1 MNNPPVTLGV
11 DPAAPNGDHSAM
23 VVMHGNRIQQN
34 LFNALHSTDPVKL
47 QGTVT
52 GRITFGP
59 PPLWNLPKMDT
70 PGSDPRQYYWT
81 SYRLALFEGNSW
93 GWLSMP
99 NTETVH
105 LRALLLLQQ

>member
-1 MNNPPVTLGV
+1 MISRYLFRDDLLIDTGTSMRTFDEVSRKDDRMLAMHESST
-11 DPAAPNGDHSAM
+11 PN
-23 VVMHGNRIQQN
+23 
-34 LFNALHSTDPVKL
+34 
-47 QGTVT
+47 
-52 GRITFGP
+52 
-59 PPLWNLPKMDT
+59 
-70 PGSDPRQYYWT
+70 QYYWT